1 MASSTPVRIKQNV
14 TIRKLV
20 LVIIL
25 FFVISLVG
33 WSLHLMQEAVEYREF
48 SLMFAGTLVAAAAAA
63 MLVVYFLMG
72 NCISY
77 LSSMVH

>member
-1 MASSTPVRIKQNV
+1 MPVRIGVTV

-33 WSLHLMQEAVEYREF
+33 WSLYLMQKAAEYREF
-48 SLMFAGTLVAAAAAA
+48 SLMLAGTLVASSAAA
-63 MLVVYFLMG
+63 MLLVYFLMG
-72 NCISY
+72 DY
-77 LSSMVH
+77 MHYMAGMVH

>member
-1 MASSTPVRIKQNV
+1 MKQNV

-25 FFVISLVG
+25 FFIISLVG

-48 SLMFAGTLVAAAAAA
+48 SLMFAGTLVAAAAVA
-63 MLVVYFLMG
+63 MLLVYFLMG
-72 NCISY
+72 DCIKY
-77 LSSMVH
+77 LSGVVY